1 MDALDISKRQ
11 GSLVLQKK
19 ITGSVCVST
28 DPMIIL
34 DNDKP
39 TLIAVAADVDVAL
52 KNSNVREL
60 VRKNHVKVIC

>member
-1 MDALDISKRQ
+1 
-11 GSLVLQKK
+11 
-19 ITGSVCVST
+19 
-28 DPMIIL
+28 MIIL

-39 TLIAVAADVDVAL
+39 TLIAVGAAVDVAI